1 MRDSN
6 AELRLNTE
14 AANDLLEYD
23 NDFIKETEQ
32 SMVSIKSIQLL
43 QTPKAKKKIAVYSID
58 IAHLSKK
65 SISLKKATKPGSLGA
80 GIVSS
85 RNVSSAIGD
94 R

>member
-43 QTPKAKKKIAVYSID
+43 QTPKAKKKKRI
-58 IAHLSKK
+58 
-65 SISLKKATKPGSLGA
+65 
-80 GIVSS
+80 
-85 RNVSSAIGD
+85 
-94 R
+94 